1 MGTVALMPRCVCVY
15 CGASD
20 GRSPAFGAAAT
31 SLGEALASHGLGLVY
46 GGAKV
51 GLMGRLADGA
61 LSRGGSV
68 VGVMPL
74 PLQRYE
80 VAHVGL
86 QELEWTED
94 LRARKHRMAERAD
107 AFVVLPGGLG
117 TLEEA
122 LETLN
127 LRMLQAHAKPV
138 VFVDLEGFFAPLLA
152 VLDGV
157 AAHGFAH
164 APLRDLIRVVERVAD
179 VVPSLNELWALPECS
194 PAPARREASQ

>member
-1 MGTVALMPRCVCVY
+1 MTRYVCVY

-20 GRSPAFGAAAT
+20 GRSAAFGAAAT
-31 SLGEALASHGLGLVY
+31 LLGEAIASHGLGVVF
-46 GGAKV
+46 GGARV

-61 LSRGGSV
+61 LSRGGAV

-80 VAHVGL
+80 VEHPGL
-86 QELEWTED
+86 TELEWTDD
-94 LRARKHRMAERAD
+94 LWTRKQRMAERSD
-107 AFVVLPGGLG
+107 AFVVLPGGIG

-127 LRMLQAHAKPV
+127 LKMLRAHAKPV
-138 VFVDLEGFFAPLLA
+138 VLVDVEGFFSPLLA
-152 VLDGV
+152 LFDTV

-164 APLRDLIRVVERVAD
+164 VPPHDLFRVVQSVED
-179 VVPSLNELWALPECS
+179 VIPTLNQLWAMSEPLP
-194 PAPARREASQ
+194 PTARAEARQ